1 MAKKSG
7 ATSGARSDAAS
18 SLVDAA
24 LSFDAALAR
33 FAELTDGL
41 RKGPLDSRRNLERA
55 AETLREVA
63 STEEELAT
71 RAQQL
76 MAALAEARDIQQAQ
90 AEAVR
95 VRAEEIQSRTMVL
108 RELLVR
114 YEALGTAARE
124 LNVLGQKLAG
134 TRPTPDAVSDAEQ
147 AGTWRVGLKEL
158 FDKMT
163 DVAGGAEELVE
174 HARRDQFED
183 IARQADSLRQ
193 QLLSA
198 RNKVNLLQTSIGTAP
213 AET

>member
-1 MAKKSG
+1 MTKKSG
-7 ATSGARSDAAS
+7 ATSGARSDATS

-24 LSFDAALAR
+24 LSFDAALER
-33 FAELTDGL
+33 FAELAEGL

-55 AETLREVA
+55 ADTLREVA

-76 MAALAEARDIQQAQ
+76 MAALAKARDIQQAQ

-95 VRAEEIQSRTMVL
+95 ARAEEIQTRTMVL

-114 YEALGTAARE
+114 YEALGTSARE

-134 TRPTPDAVSDAEQ
+134 TRPAPDALSDAEQ
-147 AGTWRVGLKEL
+147 AGTWRMGLKEL
-158 FDKMT
+158 FEKMT
-163 DVAGGAEELVE
+163 DVAGGAEELME

-193 QLLSA
+193 QLLAA
-198 RNKVNLLQTSIGTAP
+198 RNKVNLLQSSIGAAP
-213 AET
+213 AEN